1 MQPWIQENEECCYE
15 NRLFKVLKR
24 RNRSPLSG
32 KSSDFYVVSTFDWV
46 NVIAITS
53 DQRFVMVQ
61 QYRHGSNRVTLEIP
75 GGAVDANEDALEAAK
90 RELREETGYAADRW
104 IALGVAEPNPAI
116 QNNRCTTFLALN
128 AQVAGP
134 LDPDENEEI
143 AVVVMSWAEVKAK
156 VISGEIRHAIVLTA
170 LYFYET
176 WKTLNG

>member
-46 NVIAITS
+46 NVVALTS
-53 DQRFVMVQ
+53 DQRLVMVQ

-75 GGAVDANEDALEAAK
+75 GGAVDAGEEALQAAK
-90 RELREETGYAADRW
+90 RELREETGYASDQW
-104 IALGVAEPNPAI
+104 ECLGVAEPNPAI

-128 AQVAGP
+128 ARVVGP

-143 AVVVMSWAEVKAK
+143 VVVVMPWSEVKAK